1 MNYTLVLLDGS
12 RVYVGKYCTYRTIS
26 RSSSRNSRNQH
37 CDVLETI
44 VDNNDDCSFIEI
56 DTMLIPIR
64 SILYVLE
71 EEL

>member
-12 RVYVGKYCTYRTIS
+12 RVYIGSRCTYRTIS
-26 RSSSRNSRNQH
+26 RSSSRSSRNQH
-37 CDVLETI
+37 CDVLDTI